1 MIVAEFRLNPIIDSD
16 KGYDIYPDPP
26 AQDQGSLPLRPPM
39 YVASLGPLLS
49 FADDRVPLTSSVT
62 IMGHVDHGKTTLLD
76 TLRKASVAKGEAG
89 TSSQIISLATFRR
102 SE

>member
-39 YVASLGPLLS
+39 YVASPARLLS
-49 FADDRVPLTSSVT
+49 SADNRVLDCSVT

-89 TSSQIISLATFRR
+89 ASRQLTSRDLKV
-102 SE
+102 